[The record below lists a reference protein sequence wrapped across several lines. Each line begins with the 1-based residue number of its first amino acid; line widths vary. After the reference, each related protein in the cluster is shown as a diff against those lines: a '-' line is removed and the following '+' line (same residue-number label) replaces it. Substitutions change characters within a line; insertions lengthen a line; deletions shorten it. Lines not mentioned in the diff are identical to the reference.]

1 MKKVKKVKT
10 VQKKQKA
17 KKVLKKSTYN
27 FNPYYVMAALVA
39 ITFAVFL
46 PSLSNDFVN
55 WDDPSYVLNN
65 ARIQSFSISNIIQMF
80 NPFPKAYL
88 VSNYHPLTELS
99 LAFDHLFNG
108 RAPKVYHFN
117 NILIHAVN
125 TVLVY
130 LLVTRLLKGYQIAG
144 IITALFFS
152 IHPMHVESVVWASER
167 KDVLHVM
174 FYLFALLQYIKY
186 MDGDRKN
193 SKLLLYTGILFVCS
207 LLSKAQAVTLPIV
220 LLLIDQF
227 YGRKDLKNIAIE
239 KAPFF
244 ILSLLFGLLAI
255 KAQKST
261 QADVLV
267 EIALSERPFTGS
279 MSFCIYL
286 WKLIVPTGLC
296 ALHPYP
302 FGKGTPMPSYFYP
315 AILGMLAYLGAMLYT
330 FRKGHKEL
338 FFGLAFFLMTI
349 APVLQFMTIGEALW
363 AERYSYLPY
372 IGLFFIIGYYVN
384 KMETSVSLAKFQKA
398 ALGILGVAAVV
409 CAVMSWGRIDYW
421 KDSPTLWNDV
431 LNKYPNEKLAY
442 VNLSHFFS
450 EVGEYPKCQQ
460 YAEDGLKIAPDHYKL
475 WVNKAFCMMKQ
486 GQHQAA
492 IPILLKGE
500 EKDPGHYELYYN
512 LGICYDRVGNAEKA
526 LEYYDKTLEKEK
538 DHIQAF
544 LQKGVVYSNKFNN
557 QEKALE
563 NFSKVIS
570 YIPNHG
576 DALVNAAIACY
587 KLSRGAEAV
596 DYASRAANE
605 MPNNPKA
612 WYIKALAYSQT
623 GQYRQAIDAGRK
635 AKAFGQTGLDTYLQQ
650 WEQALKK

>member
-1 MKKVKKVKT
+1 MKKVKT
-10 VQKKQKA
+10 VKKKTKA
-17 KKVLKKSTYN
+17 KKVLKASRN
-27 FNPYYVMAALVA
+27 QFNPLYVMIALAA
-39 ITFAVFL
+39 ITFAVFIF
-46 PSLSNDFVN
+46 SLDNDFVN

-65 ARIQSFSISNIIQMF
+65 SRIQTFSLTNIIQMF

-99 LAFDHLFNG
+99 LAIDHLFNG
-108 RAPKVYHFN
+108 RAPKVYHFTN
-117 NILIHAVN
+117 LLIHCGN

-130 LLVTRLLKGYQIAG
+130 LLVTRLLKGFQIAG
-144 IITALFFS
+144 IITALFFA
-152 IHPMHVESVVWASER
+152 IHPMHVESVAWISER

-186 MDGDRKN
+186 LDADRKN

-220 LLLIDQF
+220 LLLID
-227 YGRKDLKNIAIE
+227 YLYDRKDLKNIAIE

-255 KAQKST
+255 YAQKST
-261 QADVLV
+261 KADVLV
-267 EIALSERPFTGS
+267 DISLAQRPFTGS

-286 WKLIVPTGLC
+286 WKMIVPTGLC

-302 FGKGTPMPSYFYP
+302 FEKGEPMPSYFYP
-315 AILGMLAYLGAMLYT
+315 AILVLISYLGLLFYT
-330 FRKGHKEL
+330 FRKGHKEV

-372 IGLFFIIGYYVN
+372 IGLFFVIGYLVN
-384 KMETSVSLAKFQKA
+384 KMETSVNYAKFQKA
-398 ALGILGVAAVV
+398 ALGVLGVAAIL
-409 CAVMSWGRIDYW
+409 CAALSFGRISYW
-421 KDSPTLWNDV
+421 KDSPTLWYDV
-431 LNKYPNEKLAY
+431 LDKYPDEKLAY

-450 EVGEYPKCQQ
+450 EVGEFPKCQQ
-460 YAEDGLKIAPDHYKL
+460 FAEDGIKIAPNHYKL

-492 IPILLKGE
+492 IPVLLKGE
-500 EKDPGHYELYYN
+500 QQDPGHYELYYN
-512 LGICYDRVGNAEKA
+512 LGICYDRIKQPEKA
-526 LEYYDKTLEKEK
+526 LEYYDKTLEKEP

-544 LQKGVVYSNKFNN
+544 LQKGVVYSNTYND
-557 QEKALE
+557 QTKALE
-563 NFSKVIS
+563 NFTKVIG

-587 KLSRGAEAV
+587 KLNKSAEAI
-596 DYASRAANE
+596 DYAQRASVI
-605 MPNNPKA
+605 MPNNGKA
-612 WYIKALAYSQT
+612 WYIKALSHSQLK
-623 GQYRQAIDAGRK
+623 QYRQALDAGNK
-635 AKAFGQTGLDTYLQQ
+635 AKAFGQTGLDAYLQQ
-650 WEQALKK
+650 WQAALK